1 MMDRAR
7 KLLSEAYGYSAFRGQ
22 QHDVIEAALAG
33 RDCLVLMPTGGGKS
47 LCYQLPSLLRDGTGI
62 VVSPLIAL
70 MRDQVAAL
78 TQIGIRAA
86 YLNSSLSWAEQA
98 RVIDDVEAGRLD
110 LLYIAPERLLQE
122 RTLERLVPLTIS
134 LIAIDEAHCVSQWG
148 HDFRQDYLGLDVLRD
163 HFPGVP
169 RMALTATAD
178 ERTRSEIVTRLAL
191 ADPIRFVGGFD
202 RPNIRYS
209 VSVKT
214 DARRQLLE
222 FLALRR
228 DEAGIVY
235 CLSRRSV
242 EATAQWLCEQGF
254 DALPYHAGLGASER
268 SANQDRFLRDD
279 GVVVVATIA
288 FGMGIDKPDV
298 RYVAHLDLP
307 KSVES
312 YYQETGRA
320 GRDGQPAEAWMVY
333 GLQDVVRVSRMI
345 DQSDSDER
353 FKRIERDKLD
363 ALLGWC
369 EVTQCRRHSLL
380 QYFGEDSAA
389 ACGNCDVCLNPPVT
403 WDATVAAQ
411 KLLSCVV
418 RTGQRFGPAHVIDV
432 LLGKDNEKVARH
444 GHDTLSTFG
453 IGTELT
459 DAQWRSVIRQLL
471 VRNYLHADVERY
483 GALVLTDL
491 SRPLLRGD
499 VTLHLREDPTAPV
512 RARKRRGAQPIAEAD
527 AGLWMALRDCRKQ
540 LADAQNV
547 PPYVIFHDATLAEMI
562 AARPRTMDELLGISG
577 VGKTKLQ
584 KYGEA
589 FLQVIRENNEESE
602 RAEWTIEA
610 GESAAP

>member
-7 KLLSEAYGYSAFRGQ
+7 KLLSDAYGYSAFRGQ
-22 QHDVIEAALAG
+22 QHDVIEATLAG
-33 RDCLVLMPTGGGKS
+33 RDALVLMPTGGGKS

-62 VVSPLIAL
+62 VISPLIAL
-70 MRDQVAAL
+70 MRDQVEAL
-78 TQIGIRAA
+78 TQLGIRAA
-86 YLNSSLSWAEQA
+86 FLNSSQSVHQQA
-98 RVIDDVEAGRLD
+98 QVLDDVEAGVLD
-110 LLYIAPERLLQE
+110 LLYVSPERLLQR
-122 RTLERLVPLTIS
+122 RTLERLIPLPIA

-163 HFPGVP
+163 HFPNVP

-178 ERTRSEIVTRLAL
+178 ERTRDEIVARLAL
-191 ADPIRFVGGFD
+191 TDPIRFTGGFD

-209 VSVKT
+209 VGVKT

-222 FLALRR
+222 FLAPHR

-235 CLSRRSV
+235 CLSRRNV
-242 EATAQWLCEQGF
+242 DAVAQWLREQGF
-254 DALPYHAGLGASER
+254 DALAYHAGLTASER
-268 SANQDRFLRDD
+268 SAHQDRFLRDD

-307 KSVES
+307 KSIES

-320 GRDGQPAEAWMVY
+320 GRDGLPAEAWMVY
-333 GLQDVVRVSRMI
+333 GLADVVRMSRMI
-345 DQSDSDER
+345 DQSDSADR
-353 FKRIERDKLD
+353 VKRIERDKLD

-380 QYFGEDSAA
+380 KYFGEASAS
-389 ACGNCDVCLNPPVT
+389 ACGSCDVCLDPPRT

-418 RTGQRFGPAHVIDV
+418 RTGQRFGPGHVIDV
-432 LLGKDNEKVARH
+432 LLGKRNEKVARH

-453 IGTELT
+453 IGSELT

-499 VTLHLREDPTAPV
+499 VELQLREDPTAPV
-512 RARKRRGAQPIAEAD
+512 RSRNRRGAEPVDAAD
-527 AGLWMALRDCRKQ
+527 VGLWHALRACRKQ

-547 PPYVIFHDATLAEMI
+547 PPYVIFHDATLAEFI
-562 AARPRTMDELLGISG
+562 AVRPRTTAEMLSVSG
-577 VGKTKLQ
+577 VGKTKLD
-584 KYGEA
+584 KYGDA
-589 FLQVIRENNEESE
+589 FLRVINATDDE
-602 RAEWTIEA
+602 AEAAAIEA
-610 GESAAP
+610 DESSAS